1 MFTLDTSE
9 NVLEGVGRFHAAT
22 IRGVAETRRA
32 DPQLNGALG
41 VALRTGLCGRIVSRI
56 DREMHIDGLEV
67 ACGAKIIIIG
77 RKSPLGNVCV

>member
-32 DPQLNGALG
+32 DPQLNGRVVWSDS
-41 VALRTGLCGRIVSRI
+41 VAHR
-56 DREMHIDGLEV
+56 
-67 ACGAKIIIIG
+67 
-77 RKSPLGNVCV
+77 